1 MKKWGK
7 ALREKEMQIAIEQRK
22 NPETVEI
29 SGFSVL
35 NDRNRYALKLRN
47 IKGRSGFSLFE
58 PCHFTI
64 HSPQNRFFESDQ
76 NRYTH
81 LKPLRNQGFQRFY
94 ALFFQSVFYR
104 YTKPI

>member
-35 NDRNRYALKLRN
+35 NDRNRYTLKIRN
-47 IKGRSGFSLFE
+47 FKGWSGFAAVC
-58 PCHFTI
+58 PCDFTI
-64 HSPQNRFFESDQ
+64 HSHQNYFFESDQ
-76 NRYTH
+76 NRYTILC
-81 LKPLRNQGFQRFY
+81 LKDGIY
-94 ALFFQSVFYR
+94 
-104 YTKPI
+104 